1 MGIGVSPDLWLELET
16 TNGSLSCFAT
26 GVSAQT
32 RLDPKAAT
40 LRLSRRHAPSLTFV
54 K

>member
-1 MGIGVSPDLWLELET
+1 MGIGVSPDLSLAPQT

-26 GVSAQT
+26 GISAQT
-32 RLDPKAAT
+32 RFDTKAAT
-40 LRLSRRHAPSLTFV
+40 LRLGRRRAPSQTFV